1 MKISEEE
8 VSRLFDEERYRAFMR
23 VFRRGGLTNKQRI
36 LSSIASLQA
45 SGSAEG
51 LTALLDLA
59 VGGPDDLV
67 FVYEILLQGYLFCGY
82 PRAIE
87 SFFCLESVL
96 ARKEGI
102 GFSGFASPR
111 DESSETLMKK
121 GISTARRVHG
131 GNFERIHNKIS
142 ALCPDLGYLM
152 LVEGYGRV
160 LSRNGLDIRTREL
173 AVVASLVTSRAPRQL
188 GSHIRGCLNVGCQD
202 SEIYESIFTCQLW
215 ASQGHVSEALGI
227 WSEITGGTVRESIG
241 DRIL

>member
-1 MKISEEE
+1 MKLSDDRI
-8 VSRLFDEERYRAFMR
+8 SRLFDEERYRSFMR
-23 VFRRGGLTNKQRI
+23 IFRRGGLTEDQRI

-45 SGSAEG
+45 SGSVEG

-67 FVYEILLQGYLFCGY
+67 SVYEILLQGYLFCGY

-96 ARKEGI
+96 SRKGDI
-102 GFSGFASPR
+102 GLGGFRSPR
-111 DESSETLMKK
+111 DESSETLMKR
-121 GISTARRVHG
+121 GISTARKVHG
-131 GNFERIHNKIS
+131 DKFERIHNKIS

-160 LSRNGLDIRTREL
+160 LSRPGLDIRTREL

-188 GSHIRGCLNVGCQD
+188 GSHIRGCLIVGCQD
-202 SEIYESIFTCQLW
+202 CEIYESIFTCQLW
-215 ASQGHVSEALGI
+215 ASPGHVSEALGI
-227 WSEITGGTVRESIG
+227 WSEITGGTVKESIG